1 MATIQEFLAEQGLTA
16 EEVTALVGNEKQA
29 KAMEAA
35 LRKHNEGIE
44 AQLRAEAK
52 EKETQEYWAGKTTEL
67 QNGVNR
73 LTAAEKRAAKAEA
86 EAAQR
91 TAYLKSLKAQ
101 GYDVPDEV
109 VGEVTPPVTTTTA
122 PDPSKFLTRDDWEQ
136 QSRKIAPDLVTL
148 TSLSNEYQY
157 LTGQPYVDINTDFEE
172 ARKNGKPLTEF
183 VRAKYDFAG
192 KKAAMAQKSD
202 QERIDKIVSERLAAE
217 EKKWQEAHGSN
228 PNTKSP
234 MPSMFDRLQKNANA
248 DGKTVLSA
256 EAREKNKLSRKERFA
271 NMSTHVN

>member
-1 MATIQEFLAEQGLTA
+1 MDIKEFLTEQGLTA
-16 EEVTALVGNEKQA
+16 EEITAVVGNEKQA
-29 KAMEAA
+29 KAMTAA
-35 LRKHNEGIE
+35 LEKFTAGSE
-44 AQLRAEAK
+44 ALTSAQAAKKEAED
-52 EKETQEYWAGKTTEL
+52 YWTSKTTEL

-109 VGEVTPPVTTTTA
+109 VGEVTPPVTTTTV

-192 KKAAMAQKSD
+192 KRKQKDDAAAE
-202 QERIDKIVSERLAAE
+202 ERFQARHKELLAAE

-256 EAREKNKLSRKERFA
+256 EAREKNKLSRKERYA
-271 NMSTHVN
+271 NMSVHVN